1 MTRFIKIISLLLPLL
16 LPYQQVGAQD
26 ETVEMKLIVGE
37 TDATPTAGL
46 VLTPAQGWR
55 IYAPPPLAAESAGF
69 APDLNWSESEN
80 LIDLEPMWP
89 MPQQISDDDGI
100 SYVYTEKTLIPMH
113 ITPHDSSK
121 SVLLKLKVRLLSC
134 AVLCVPVE
142 TELQIRITPGGPE
155 SQWVEEVLEQ
165 IEGQYEG
172 PSLFMILLVALLGGF
187 ILNFMPCVLPVL
199 SLKLMYFAKHKD
211 TVSTSHFAMTALG
224 IIASFLFLAMG
235 AIALKA
241 SGELVGWGM
250 HFQNPYFLTFLFIVI
265 ILFAANML
273 GLFEF
278 QLPGRLVDRA
288 SHAGETSKL
297 KDFFSGVFATLLATP
312 CSAPFVGTSLSF
324 ALARDY
330 SDILAV
336 FLALGLGFASPYLIA
351 MLVPSHRLPLPKP
364 GKWMM
369 ILQRVLG
376 LALVA
381 TAVWLG
387 YILQAHISTYLLWLI
402 LGGTLVILAQLW
414 WQHRITWLTIVLTL
428 LVTASVPFFRHEK
441 EEFSQLPQIK
451 DNGACM
457 SLWCA
462 FDDKAIPHLVNQG
475 YTVFVDVTA
484 DWCVTCG
491 VNKKLVFESPRVTE
505 LLTQPDVIAMRADWT
520 KQNPKITEF
529 LQDNKRFGIPFNI
542 VFGPSAPKGIPLPE
556 ILTVNQVTTAINQA
570 RGEAEPSE

>member
-16 LPYQQVGAQD
+16 LSYQQVSAQE
-26 ETVEMKLIVGE
+26 ETVEMRLIVGE

-46 VLTPAQGWR
+46 VLTPMKDWR
-55 IYAPPPLAAESAGF
+55 IYGPPPLGAESEGF
-69 APDLNWSESEN
+69 APDINWSESEN
-80 LIDLEPMWP
+80 LSDLELVWP
-89 MPQQISDDDGI
+89 IPQKLSDNDGI
-100 SYVYTEKTLIPMH
+100 SYVYTEETLVPMH
-113 ITPHDSSK
+113 ITPYDPGK
-121 SVLLKLKVRLLSC
+121 AVMLKLKVRLLSC
-134 AVLCVPVE
+134 AILCVPVE
-142 TELQIRITPGGPE
+142 KELQIRITPGGPE
-155 SQWVEEVLEQ
+155 NQWVEDVLEE
-165 IEGQYEG
+165 IEEQYEG

-199 SLKLMYFAKHKD
+199 SLKLMHFAKHKNKAN
-211 TVSTSHFAMTALG
+211 TSHFAMTALG
-224 IIASFLFLAMG
+224 IIASFLFLAIG

-241 SGELVGWGM
+241 SGEIVGWGM

-265 ILFAANML
+265 ILFATNML

-278 QLPGRLVDRA
+278 QIPGKLADRA

-330 SDILAV
+330 SDILSV
-336 FLALGLGFASPYLIA
+336 FLALGFGFASPYFIA
-351 MLVPSHRLPLPKP
+351 MLVPSHRFPLPKP
-364 GKWMM
+364 GKWMV
-369 ILQRVLG
+369 ILQRILG
-376 LALVA
+376 LGLVA

-387 YILQAHISTYLLWLI
+387 YVLQAHISTNLLWLI
-402 LGGTLVILAQLW
+402 LAGTLVILAQLW

-428 LVTASVPFFRHEK
+428 MVAASVPFFRHEK
-441 EEFSQLPQIK
+441 DEFNQLPQIK
-451 DNGACM
+451 ADGACM

-462 FDDKAIPHLVNQG
+462 FDEKAIPHLVNQG

-484 DWCVTCG
+484 DWCITCG
-491 VNKKLVFESPRVTE
+491 VNKKFVFESPQVTQ

-520 KQNPKITEF
+520 KQNPKITKF

-542 VFGPSAPKGIPLPE
+542 VFGPSALRGIPLPE
-556 ILTVNQVTTAINQA
+556 ILTVNQVTTAIKHA
-570 RGEAEPSE
+570 RGGVSE